1 MGVNRQLCRCAQ
13 LRIPGSTGFTLLE
26 LIVVLTIAGALVA
39 LVPPAMDRLLPGLK
53 IKAASQEMADAM
65 RFVRSWSIAQGD
77 EGLFTLD
84 LQQKHYTI
92 SPRKR
97 TYDLPDSSEMTLVTA
112 DDEQQGK
119 GQGGIRFFPDGS
131 SSGGRVILLGSGKRY
146 QIDVDWLTG
155 RVTVAD

>member
-1 MGVNRQLCRCAQ
+1 ML
-13 LRIPGSTGFTLLE
+13 GSTGFTLLE

-53 IKAASQEMADAM
+53 IKAAGQEMADAM

-97 TYDLPDSSEMTLVTA
+97 TYELPESSETTLVFA
-112 DDEQQGK
+112 DDEQQGI

-131 SSGGRVILLGSGKRY
+131 SSGGRIILQGSGKRY
-146 QIDVDWLTG
+146 RIDVDWLTG

>member
-1 MGVNRQLCRCAQ
+1 MNRQLYRCAQ
-13 LRIPGSTGFTLLE
+13 LRIPGSAGFTLLE

-65 RFVRSWSIAQGD
+65 RFVRSWSIAQGG

-97 TYDLPDSSEMTLVTA
+97 TYDLPESSEMTLVSA

-131 SSGGRVILLGSGKRY
+131 SSGGRVILLDSGKRY